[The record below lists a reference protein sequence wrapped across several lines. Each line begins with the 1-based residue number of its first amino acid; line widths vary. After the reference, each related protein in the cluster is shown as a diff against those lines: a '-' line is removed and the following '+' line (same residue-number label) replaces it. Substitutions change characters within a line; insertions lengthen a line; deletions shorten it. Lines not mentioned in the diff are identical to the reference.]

1 MEVFASGGRTPAV
14 RVLVCILCALFIFAV
29 VAAPPAQAVAL
40 ESVALFGLA
49 AVLSAAT
56 AALGYK
62 LSNNAQGKA
71 SLSSMCTAFANDAVM
86 GAKVLVGMKI
96 YGLQEGMK
104 YIKMQVKNGKTYLDS
119 KVVAWC
125 QQYLAKNGVY
135 DENQAKV
142 DSSLA
147 TGKKYKFNGT
157 MPIDAFLKYAAANL
171 YYQVWDSASSKY
183 IKYYA
188 GDELYQAYKYR
199 FPNGWQHS
207 DNSDYC
213 LGIAFKDVKKDG
225 AKGFRFEVVNF
236 RNKVSSDGTFTLSQ
250 ADEGSKSY
258 GMYHLISGD
267 YTTFY
272 SDGTKNPAW
281 VTGGNG
287 WWVFNAGTGAS
298 QCFSAVPYTLTAG
311 NMTGL
316 SGSDTLGKDY
326 INVTLEQILAGLKD
340 WAKDWYDAGVES
352 VLDGAA
358 EGDIDLPLTVG
369 AGAAT
374 LNPDVAADEDLVY
387 YPPFDIPLE
396 DVRSGSTAAS
406 DVTAGQEQ
414 AKTESNTADL
424 PENQSIVNDFL
435 KWALDYISIDKGL
448 FAKFPLC
455 IPYDAYLLACAAG
468 GRDAVRGSSVFGASP
483 GDLSGAMTSAQ
494 VSAQSDFVPVV
505 HIKNDLQL
513 SDQKVPI
520 DIEIDLTPFSDM
532 VAFGRAGISIVFI
545 AGLIAAEY
553 ARIKGGK
560 S

>member
-1 MEVFASGGRTPAV
+1 MEVFASGGRTRAV

-29 VAAPPAQAVAL
+29 VAAPPAHAVAL

-49 AVLSAAT
+49 AVLSSAT

-62 LSNNAQGKA
+62 LSSSSQGKA
-71 SLSSMCTAFANDAVM
+71 TLSQMCSAFANDAVM

-125 QQYLAKNGVY
+125 QQYLGKHGVY
-135 DENQAKV
+135 SSSGGVSYPDYVSGQKFSFASSSLNSIVSVLQAKYPDIEAKHFTDTLSHYKLDMADGRVYYLAYTSSSSYETYLIMRTNGLASQYSPSSV
-142 DSSLA
+142 DSDGYITSLA
-147 TGKKYKFNGT
+147 DV
-157 MPIDAFLKYAAANL
+157 PC
-171 YYQVWDSASSKY
+171 YYYSKIIYSSGR
-183 IKYYA
+183 IYY
-188 GDELYQAYKYR
+188 G
-199 FPNGWQHS
+199 
-207 DNSDYC
+207 DNSC
-213 LGIAFKDVKKDG
+213 
-225 AKGFRFEVVNF
+225 
-236 RNKVSSDGTFTLSQ
+236 
-250 ADEGSKSY
+250 KSY
-258 GMYHLISGD
+258 SYGRIGVKPYDKGSYYG
-267 YTTFY
+267 Y
-272 SDGTKNPAW
+272 SNYFD
-281 VTGGNG
+281 V
-287 WWVFNAGTGAS
+287 
-298 QCFSAVPYTLTAG
+298 AVSAG
-311 NMTGL
+311 NTTGL
-316 SGSDTLGKDY
+316 SGTDTLGKDY
-326 INVTLEQILAGLKD
+326 VNLTLEQILAGLKD

-352 VLDGAA
+352 VLDGSVT
-358 EGDIDLPLTVG
+358 GDIDLPLTVG

-374 LNPDVAADEDLVY
+374 LNPDIAADEDLVY
-387 YPPFDIPLE
+387 TPSFDLPLE
-396 DVRSGSTAAS
+396 DVRSGSTAAT
-406 DVTAGQEQ
+406 DVAAGQEQ
-414 AKTESNTADL
+414 AKTQANTADVS
-424 PENQSIVNDFL
+424 ENQSIVNDL
-435 KWALDYISIDKGL
+435 LNWALDYISFDKGL

-468 GRDAVRGSSVFGASP
+468 GRDAVGGSSVFGASP

-494 VSAQSDFVPVV
+494 VSEQSNFVPVV

>member
-1 MEVFASGGRTPAV
+1 MEVFASGGRTRAV

-29 VAAPPAQAVAL
+29 VAAPPAHAVAL

-49 AVLSAAT
+49 AVLSSAT

-62 LSNNAQGKA
+62 LSNSSQGKA
-71 SLSSMCTAFANDAVM
+71 TLSRMCSDFANDAVM

-125 QQYLAKNGVY
+125 QQYLGKHGVY
-135 DENQAKV
+135 ADGKIQWDDMSGLK
-142 DSSLA
+142 SLDLSKSRILPMSA
-147 TGKKYKFNGT
+147 ILAYFPAECRGNFDALVAHFNINT
-157 MPIDAFLKYAAANL
+157 SLPAEYTYSPSTKAASIRLLK
-171 YYQVWDSASSKY
+171 
-183 IKYYA
+183 
-188 GDELYQAYKYR
+188 
-199 FPNGWQHS
+199 S
-207 DNSDYC
+207 DCYS
-213 LGIAFKDVKKDG
+213 LSP
-225 AKGFRFEVVNF
+225 
-236 RNKVSSDGTFTLSQ
+236 VSSSGNDVGFFYTSAGVLAVRASCTRYTYWNAWDDPFKNEGSLRVTASVKDPYKSSGVWHGFNVGGAVIGNTTGLDGT
-250 ADEGSKSY
+250 
-258 GMYHLISGD
+258 
-267 YTTFY
+267 
-272 SDGTKNPAW
+272 
-281 VTGGNG
+281 
-287 WWVFNAGTGAS
+287 
-298 QCFSAVPYTLTAG
+298 
-311 NMTGL
+311 
-316 SGSDTLGKDY
+316 DTIGKDY
-326 INVTLEQILAGLKD
+326 INLTLEQILAQLQNSSFT
-340 WAKDWYDAGVES
+340 KDWYDAGVES
-352 VLDGAA
+352 VLDG
-358 EGDIDLPLTVG
+358 EVSGSIDLPVTVG

-374 LNPDVAADEDLVY
+374 LNPDIAADEDLVY
-387 YPPFDIPLE
+387 TPSFDLPLE
-396 DVRSGSTAAS
+396 DVRSGSTAAT
-406 DVTAGQEQ
+406 DVAAGQEQ
-414 AKTESNTADL
+414 AKTQANTADVS
-424 PENQSIVNDFL
+424 ENQSIVNDL
-435 KWALDYISIDKGL
+435 VNWALDYISFDKGL

-468 GRDAVRGSSVFGASP
+468 GRDAVGGASVFGASP

-494 VSAQSDFVPVV
+494 VSEQSNFVPVV

>member
-135 DENQAKV
+135 DETQAEV
-142 DSSLA
+142 DSGLSA
-147 TGKKYKFNGT
+147 NTKYKFSGT
-157 MPIDAFLKYAAANL
+157 MPIDAFLKYAANNL
-171 YYQVWDSASSKY
+171 YIYSSGEKLY
-183 IKYYA
+183 C
-188 GDELYQAYKYR
+188 GDVLYDVYKAA
-199 FPNGWQHS
+199 FPNGWPYE
-207 DNSDYC
+207 DNPNYC
-213 LGIAFKDVKKDG
+213 LGIKIKDYYKTTG
-225 AKGFRFEVVNF
+225 NWAFRFAVVDF
-236 RNKVSSDGTFTLSQ
+236 SKRLSEDGTFQLDKNSY
-250 ADEGSKSY
+250 ASSKSF
-258 GMYHLISGD
+258 GMYRLVYGD
-267 YTTFY
+267 YTTYY
-272 SDGTKNPAW
+272 SDGTKSSAS

-287 WWVFNAGTGAS
+287 WWVFNAGTSDGC
-298 QCFSAVPYTLTAG
+298 CFSAVPYTLVAG

-414 AKTESNTADL
+414 AKTEANTADL

-468 GRDAVRGSSVFGASP
+468 GRDAVGGSSVFGASP
-483 GDLSGAMTSAQ
+483 GDLSGAVTSAQ
-494 VSAQSDFVPVV
+494 VSEQSDFTPVV